1 MPKYGYKN
9 YIKISLIIT
18 AGLLLLTASTNYMI
32 DPYNKMGNNKI
43 GLYHSLDREIK
54 NQITFF
60 KHDAILIGSSK
71 TGRINPDDIDLYKFY
86 NASIDAVTPEEI
98 FFYLKKYAIHEKF
111 ILIGL
116 DFYMFNER
124 EFPIKTM
131 NKWYHNSY
139 TTIEYLLGGKVLRD
153 SKKSISMWLKKQKP
167 YIIKKNGQKT
177 ISNSYK
183 TRDYKKI
190 IDFLC
195 IHHYGNFHFSNERMA
210 YLSKTKTLLKD
221 RNIDCLVFINPLHEE
236 VYTALQR
243 LDSYE
248 LFIKWKQ
255 ELKIIFPDLVDLS
268 YSQYSAK
275 NGFMKQDPYHYKP
288 ETGIAFLNKILNGF
302 LTDRSAQS
310 VGQKLVDLKI

>member
-54 NQITFF
+54 NQITSF

-71 TGRINPDDIDLYKFY
+71 TGRINPDDIDFYKFY

-98 FFYLKKYAIHEKF
+98 FFYLKKYAIHDKF
-111 ILIGL
+111 VLIGL

-131 NKWYHNSY
+131 TEWYYNSY

-153 SKKSISMWLKKQKP
+153 SKKSISLWLKKQKP
-167 YIIKKNGQKT
+167 YTIKKNGQKV
-177 ISNSYK
+177 ISNSHK

-190 IDFLC
+190 IDFLST
-195 IHHYGNFHFSNERMA
+195 HHYGNFHFSNERMA

-221 RNIDCLVFINPLHEE
+221 RNIDRLVFINPLHEE

-255 ELKIIFPDLVDLS
+255 KLKIIFPNLVDLS
-268 YSQYSAK
+268 CSQYSAK
-275 NGFMKQDPYHYKP
+275 NGFMKHDPYHYKL
-288 ETGIAFLNKILNGF
+288 ETGTAFLNKMLNGF
-302 LTDRSAQS
+302 LIDRSAQS
-310 VGQKLVDLKI
+310 VGG